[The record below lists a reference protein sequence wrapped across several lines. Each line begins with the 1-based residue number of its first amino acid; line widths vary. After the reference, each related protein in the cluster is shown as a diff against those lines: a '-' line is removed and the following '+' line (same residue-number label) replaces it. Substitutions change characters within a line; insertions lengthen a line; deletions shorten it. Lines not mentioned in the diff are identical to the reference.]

1 MYILIT
7 CGHIE
12 RNQHSEFLQNGFI
25 AKIFRVFEQAYPY
38 KCLSIMPIEH
48 GGDRSI
54 VIVPRWWGSKRI
66 SRWSFLTKN
75 ISAAATTRRSLRS
88 GSSVVNKSYIVSV
101 SSVIPDM
108 LLDLRKLQHFSFL
121 VYGTDSQFKRKRRGG
136 KVWEIRF
143 IKKDI
148 FCLELISVAFIIDRH
163 IFYKEDYM
171 RTLQEFMRWDK
182 IFLIIQFTV

>member
-75 ISAAATTRRSLRS
+75 ISAAATTRSSLRS